1 MRLGLLVLALALIA
15 GLAQAQE
22 RPQMDAATAARH
34 QVADYLRDWQ
44 PQPLGDARAWK
55 PDFVVA
61 ADGSGTHKTL
71 QAALDA
77 LPPKAVQERRY
88 YIQLKPGQ
96 YREQLCV
103 RDKAPFTLYGRPEDP
118 SAVVVVAGHFAG
130 EPKAAGSPANPCMPN
145 LPAATYGTS
154 GSASFGLF
162 SDAAQLA
169 HLTIANDA
177 MDAVRAGQGYPK
189 AVAESGGAQAV
200 ALMTEGD
207 RIQLESVR
215 LLGHQDTFYVR
226 ARANSPSRVHVARSL
241 IAGDV
246 DFIFGNATLVIEE
259 SVIQSR
265 GGRRSPGEGGIVLA
279 PSTAPG
285 QTHGFLV
292 VNSRL
297 LGDAGLGVGSTALG
311 RAWDAGVP
319 KGTWVAGVSP
329 NGQALI
335 RDSEL
340 GAHLG
345 AWAASTSRRPF
356 SVSGEQANRLFEFNN
371 RAQADPARERLA
383 ANDGWAAAGLGTT
396 GGAQALPEHVF
407 EVSNRAEL
415 TAALSLGAKPKIIKL
430 KTRIDLSSDDQG
442 KPLGYEDYRDP
453 AFDFEAYLRAYDPK
467 TWGRKPPEGPQE
479 EARKRSSKR
488 QAERVMLRVPSNT
501 TLIGIAPGAG
511 FFNGGLLLDKV
522 ENIIVRHLHLAD
534 AYDLFPAWDPK
545 DNAEGEWNSDYDTL
559 MIRQASRIWVDH
571 CTFDDG
577 ERPDQAGRI
586 AFGRRMQHHDGLLDI
601 TQQADLVTVSW
612 NVFRQHDKTNLVGSS
627 DGQKLD
633 EGKLRVSFHHN
644 LWEQVMERTPRVR
657 YGQVHLY
664 NNLFVGRD
672 DVAYRYAYSVGVGH
686 ESRVFSEANAWE
698 LPPSIKPAQIVRVL
712 KGQRFFDRGSL
723 LNGQPVD
730 LLAAVNVGRS
740 EPLSADVGWQPS
752 LHAPTDP
759 ADQVAARVRA
769 GAGAGRW

>member
-1 MRLGLLVLALALIA
+1 MRAGLLALMLVG
-15 GLAQAQE
+15 GLAMAQE
-22 RPQMDAATAARH
+22 RPQMDAATAARN
-34 QVADYLRDWQ
+34 QVADYLGDWQ

-61 ADGSGTHKTL
+61 LDGSGTHKTL
-71 QAALDA
+71 QSALNA
-77 LPPKAVQERRY
+77 LPAKDASNRRY
-88 YIQLKPGQ
+88 YIQMKPGQ
-96 YREQLCV
+96 YREQLCI
-103 RDKAPFTLYGRPEDP
+103 RDKAAFTLYGRPDDP
-118 SAVVVVAGHFAG
+118 AAVVIVAGHFAG
-130 EPKAAGSPANPCMPN
+130 EPKAVGAAANACLPN
-145 LPAATYGTS
+145 AAATTYGTA
-154 GSASFGLF
+154 GSATFGLF
-162 SDAAQLA
+162 SDAAELA
-169 HLTIANDA
+169 HLTVANDA
-177 MDAVRAGQGYPK
+177 MDAVRAGQGYPP

-215 LLGHQDTFYVR
+215 LLGHQDTFYAR
-226 ARANSPSRVHVARSL
+226 ARAQGASRVYVGRSL

-246 DFIFGNATLVIEE
+246 DFIFGNATLVIEA

-265 GGRRSPGEGGIVLA
+265 AGRRTPGEGGIVLA

-285 QTHGFLV
+285 QARGFLV
-292 VNSRL
+292 TGSRL
-297 LGDAGLGVGSTALG
+297 LGDAGLAAGSAALG

-319 KGTWVAGVSP
+319 KGQWQAGVSP

-340 GAHLG
+340 GPHLG
-345 AWAASTSRRPF
+345 PWSASTSRRPF
-356 SVSGEQANRLFEFNN
+356 SASGGQANRLHEFNN
-371 RAQADPARERLA
+371 RQQIDPARERLA
-383 ANDGWAAAGLGTT
+383 ENDGWAAAGLGTS
-396 GGAQALPEHVF
+396 GGSAAMAEHVF

-415 TAALSLGAKPKIIKL
+415 TAALALGGKPKIIKL
-430 KTRIDLSSDDQG
+430 KARIDLSSDDQG
-442 KPLGYEDYRDP
+442 RPLGYEDFRDP
-453 AFDFEAYLRAYDPK
+453 AFDFEAYLRDYDPK
-467 TWGRKPPEGPQE
+467 TWGKKPLEGPQE

-488 QAERVMLRVPSNT
+488 QAERVMLRIPSNT

-511 FFNGGLLLDKV
+511 FFNGGLMLDGV

-534 AYDLFPAWDPK
+534 AYDQFPAWDPK
-545 DNAEGEWNSDYDTL
+545 DNANGEWNSDYDTITL
-559 MIRQASRIWVDH
+559 RRATRVWIDH

-577 ERPDQAGRI
+577 ARPDQAERI
-586 AFGRRMQHHDGLLDI
+586 AFGRPMQHHDGLLDI
-601 TQQADLVTVSW
+601 TQQSDLVTVSW

-627 DGQKLD
+627 DSQKLD

-657 YGQVHLY
+657 FGQVHVY

-672 DVAYRYAYSVGVGH
+672 DVAYRYGYSLGVGQD
-686 ESRVFSEANAWE
+686 SRLYSQNNVWE
-698 LPPSIKPAQIVRVL
+698 LPASIPASQIVRVL
-712 KGQRFFDRGSL
+712 KGQRFHDSGSL

-730 LLAAVNVGRS
+730 LLGAVNAGRS
-740 EPLSADVGWQPS
+740 EAISGDVGWQPR
-752 LHAPTDP
+752 LHGGIDP